1 MVEEIVCEDCKQ
13 VFYDWRDVVHH
24 FCYSPAGCG
33 LLGPAGDRSRV
44 KTPFTYPVKGVQNT
58 PKIAERRQTK

>member
-24 FCYSPAGCG
+24 FCYSHAITQ
-33 LLGPAGDRSRV
+33 AAA
-44 KTPFTYPVKGVQNT
+44 YPDPPVID
-58 PKIAERRQTK
+58 PE